1 MKEKMRV
8 GAVLLLLGSLVACAG
23 GGTSTT
29 TTPTTRP
36 LPSAKPP
43 GAAANGSKQGSV
55 KVVSEDAPAPEGED
69 AAAQGAGNQAP
80 AIQVDAQAQPAVNV
94 AQEWI
99 GVIDQGGYSAS
110 WSATGQPVRGA
121 VTQEQWVSSLTS
133 VRQPLGAVS
142 SRQLTAAQY
151 TTTLQGAPEG
161 QYVVIQYDTDFAS
174 APDMVETITAMLEP
188 DGQWRVVGYLIK
200 SAAEMQQQQQGQQ
213 PPAEGQQPPPPPPGA

>member
-1 MKEKMRV
+1 MKVLMGV
-8 GAVLLLLGSLVACAG
+8 GAVLLLIGSVVACAG
-23 GGTSTT
+23 GGSSPTST
-29 TTPTTRP
+29 PTARP
-36 LPSAKPP
+36 LPSARPP
-43 GAAANGSKQGSV
+43 GAAPANGSKQGTV
-55 KVVSEDAPAPEGED
+55 KVISEDAPPPEG
-69 AAAQGAGNQAP
+69 AP
-80 AIQVDAQAQPAVNV
+80 AATQTAPQVQVEERAQPAVNV

-133 VRQPLGAVS
+133 VRQPLGEVA

-174 APDMVETITAMLEP
+174 APDMVETVTAMLEP